1 MSWVSILLALVTVI
15 GLSVGQILFK
25 IAAVG
30 MTGSAPLWL
39 LALRNGYLWSALLV
53 YGAATVLWIAL
64 LRQAPLRLAY
74 PFIGLAFLIVP
85 ILAHN
90 FFKRAF
96 ALAKYSRG
104 RVYSIWHL
112 DFSGSKLDYA
122 CYLRS

>member
-85 ILAHN
+85 LRWQSIVGAGFIL
-90 FFKRAF
+90 F
-96 ALAKYSRG
+96 G
-104 RVYSIWHL
+104 IWI
-112 DFSGSKLDYA
+112 SVA
-122 CYLRS
+122 QN

>member
-25 IAAVG
+25 IAAVA

-90 FFKRAF
+90 FLNEPLRWQ
-96 ALAKYSRG
+96 
-104 RVYSIWHL
+104 SIVGAGFILFGIWI
-112 DFSGSKLDYA
+112 SVA
-122 CYLRS
+122 QN